1 MKQTLQIHDNFEDFN
16 KAAAAQIARILVRA
30 YHLRGQALISLSGG
44 STPTGVYRMLAQL
57 PYRDR
62 VPWSSVH
69 FFWGDERCVTPDD
82 PESNFKNAY
91 ESLIKHVLVDPGKIH
106 RIKAEL
112 GPRQAALDY
121 AKVLSAF
128 AENNHPWPVFDV
140 AVMGMG
146 EDGHTASL
154 FPGMH
159 NPGEDESPVVHVSA
173 SYQNRPA
180 DRVTL
185 TPMVF
190 NSSRNVLFLVAGEAK
205 AAILQKVFS
214 DQRDLLNIPVQR
226 IQPAKGNLIWYL
238 DSSAAKSIKDWI
250 KPPVLVN

>member
-1 MKQTLQIHDNFEDFN
+1 MKQMLWVHDTMEGFN
-16 KAAAAQIARILVRA
+16 QAVASQIARILRSA
-30 YHLRGQALISLSGG
+30 CRLRGKALISLSGG
-44 STPTGVYRMLAQL
+44 STPKGVYQALAQSKNGAAI
-57 PYRDR
+57 
-62 VPWSSVH
+62 PWDTVH
-69 FFWGDERCVTPDD
+69 FFWGDERCVPPED

-91 ESLIKHVLVDPGKIH
+91 DNLLKYIPVDPVKIH
-106 RIKAEL
+106 RIRGELNPQKAAME
-112 GPRQAALDY
+112 Y
-121 AKVLSAF
+121 AKVLSAL

-154 FPGMH
+154 FPGAF
-159 NPGEDESPVVHVSA
+159 NPGEYADPVIQVQA
-173 SYQNRPA
+173 FYQDRPA
-180 DRVTL
+180 SRVSL

-205 AAILQKVFS
+205 SAVLQKVFS
-214 DQRDLLNIPVQR
+214 CQKDLLNIPAQR
-226 IQPAKGNLIWYL
+226 IQPAKGNLIWHL